1 LSFVGI
7 IPNPASGK
15 DIRRVAAHA
24 FVVGNREKANIVRR
38 MLIGL
43 HAAGVRDVRIM
54 PDGFGIGYYA
64 MHELHRRWPEVVS
77 GVSILD
83 MDFVGTWDDSVLAAT
98 LLRKQGAGCII
109 TLGGD
114 GTVRDVA
121 KGCADT
127 PVLPVST
134 GTNNVIPRFIEGTV
148 AGLAAGFIAL
158 QGNALQGNGALEE
171 LCLRAKRIDIIVNGE
186 VVDLALVD
194 VAAVAGSFA
203 GARAV
208 WQVEMLRQ
216 VAVTSAS
223 PASLGLSSIVGLLH
237 PISGHDAFGAMVSV
251 GPEGHTQTVL
261 APVGPGLIAHVPVRE
276 LSIMVPGRPYPVVP
290 ERPLQLALDGERLIG
305 LRPGDE
311 AFLMLRTDGPW
322 IVDVDRVMRRAAHNK
337 HFVS

>member
-24 FVVGNREKANIVRR
+24 FVVGNREKANIVGR

-54 PDGFGIGYYA
+54 PDGFGIGYCA

-83 MDFVGTWDDSVLAAT
+83 MDFVGAWDDSVLAAT

-121 KGCADT
+121 KACADT
-127 PVLPVST
+127 PILPVST
-134 GTNNVIPRFIEGTV
+134 GTNNVMPRFIEGTI
-148 AGLAAGFIAL
+148 AGLAAGFMTL
-158 QGNALQGNGALEE
+158 QGKGALEE
-171 LCLRAKRIDIIVNGE
+171 LCLRAKRIDIIVNGQ

-194 VAAVAGSFA
+194 VAVVAGSFA

-208 WQVEMLRQ
+208 WQVDMLRQ

-223 PASLGLSSIVGLLH
+223 PVSLGLSSIVGLLH
-237 PISGHDAFGAMVSV
+237 PIAGHDAFGAMVSV
-251 GPEGHTQTVL
+251 GPEGHAQTVR
-261 APVGPGLIAHVPVRE
+261 APVGPGLIASVPIRE

-290 ERPLQLALDGERLIG
+290 ERPLQLALDGERKIG
-305 LRPGDE
+305 LRSGDE
-311 AFLMLRTDGPW
+311 ASLMLRTDGPW